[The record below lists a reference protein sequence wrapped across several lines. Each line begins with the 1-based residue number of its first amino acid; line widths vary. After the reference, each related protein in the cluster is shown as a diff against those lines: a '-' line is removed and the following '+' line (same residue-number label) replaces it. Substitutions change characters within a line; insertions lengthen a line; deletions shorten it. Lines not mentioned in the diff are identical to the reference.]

1 MRRHTPNVSDEGRE
15 ARIPGHVTGGKT
27 ERTRGK
33 RLRDKVKATAKLR
46 PSGRPRGLPLPAGP
60 SAASGG
66 PSPPRDPLGMSS
78 LTSLLRAL
86 KSCLSSV
93 LLICYQE
100 MKLNPKDSREASF
113 PPRSQLP
120 EPAVQRQRSASSP
133 DGRQPRPSWD
143 PRQTLGV
150 TPDPSPLRPAL
161 PAAHQVLPT
170 RLPPPCTP
178 RPPVPTASDWAGLF
192 RPLSASE
199 AFRKS

>member
-1 MRRHTPNVSDEGRE
+1 MSDEGRE

-46 PSGRPRGLPLPAGP
+46 PSGRPRGLPLPARP
-60 SAASGG
+60 SVASGG
-66 PSPPRDPLGMSS
+66 PSPPRDPLGTSS

-113 PPRSQLP
+113 PARSQLP

-133 DGRQPRPSWD
+133 DGRPPAAAPAASSVLGPTPDTGSHPRP
-143 PRQTLGV
+143 L
-150 TPDPSPLRPAL
+150 
-161 PAAHQVLPT
+161 
-170 RLPPPCTP
+170 
-178 RPPVPTASDWAGLF
+178 PTASRTPSCTPGPSD
-192 RPLSASE
+192 SASP
-199 AFRKS
+199 ALHSAPTCAHSLRLGGPLPAP